1 MTAGELDGLVAVVTG
16 GGSGIGLAT
25 GRLLTARG
33 ARVAA
38 FDVGPSGAD
47 WPGALQVV
55 ADVRDDASVRAGI
68 ERVVDEWGR
77 LDVVVNNAGISA
89 VGGIEDNDDDEWLRV
104 LDVHVVGLARV
115 TRAALP
121 HLRRSPAA
129 SIVNTSS
136 IAATAG
142 LPQRVLYSAAKGAV
156 QAATFAMAADLVGE
170 GIRVNCVNP
179 GTVDTPWVD
188 RLLAR
193 TDDPAAARAAL
204 EARQPLG
211 RLGTADEVAHA
222 IAYLAGPQAAFTTGT
237 ALQVDGGMAGLRL
250 PRA

>member
-1 MTAGELDGLVAVVTG
+1 MDSTELNELVAVVTG
-16 GGSGIGLAT
+16 GGSGIGQAT
-25 GRLLTARG
+25 GRLLSSRG
-33 ARVAA
+33 AKVAA
-38 FDVGPSGAD
+38 FDLDPVGAD
-47 WPGALQVV
+47 WPGALPVV
-55 ADVRDDASVRAGI
+55 VDVRDDASVRAGV
-68 ERVVDEWGR
+68 ERVASEWGR
-77 LDVVVNNAGISA
+77 IDIVVNNAGISA
-89 VGGIEDNDDDEWLRV
+89 VGGVEDNDDEEWLRV

-179 GTVDTPWVD
+179 GTVDTPWVE

-193 TDDPAAARAAL
+193 SNDPRAGRTAL

-211 RLGTADEVAHA
+211 RLGTAQEVASA
-222 IAYLAGPQAAFTTGT
+222 IAYLAGPGAAFTTGT
-237 ALQVDGGMAGLRL
+237 SLPVDGGMTGLRL
-250 PRA
+250 PRG